1 MPVDLCLS
9 VVLLLFSTCHP
20 VLTMKA
26 FSIVFLLFSL
36 TGDILSNHV
45 DVDSNGYIVY
55 CPCMGRFGNQA
66 DHFLGAL
73 GFAKALNRTFVIPP
87 WVEYRTG
94 EATSMQIPYDTYFNV
109 TELEKCHKVILMEKF
124 MEELAPLVW
133 PDTQRISFCYS
144 PRGSKDTCNAKEGS
158 PFGPF
163 WNRFNVD
170 FVNSEFYGPFHYDV
184 HHTDIANQWKRKYP
198 PVSWPVLAFTGAPAS
213 FPVQLENKYLQK
225 CVVWNDELQNKAK
238 KFIKETLPKGA
249 FIGIHLRNGMDWVRA
264 CEFIASTPNL
274 FAAPQ
279 CLGYRNERGKA
290 TPGMCLPSWELILKH
305 IKRVIRNGKNVKS
318 VFVAS
323 DSNYMI
329 EDLSKALSRMEI
341 TVHRQPDPV
350 SPHLDLAILGRS
362 NYFIGNC
369 ISSYSAFVARERDV
383 KGYPTFFWGFPPER
397 SSTSPTREEL

>member
-1 MPVDLCLS
+1 
-9 VVLLLFSTCHP
+9 
-20 VLTMKA
+20 MKA
-26 FSIVFLLFSL
+26 FFIVFLLFIVSSD
-36 TGDILSNHV
+36 TLSNQV

-94 EATSMQIPYDTYFNV
+94 EAASMQVPYDTYFNV

-133 PDTQRISFCYS
+133 PASQRISFCYS
-144 PRGSKDTCNAKEGS
+144 PRGSEDTCNAKEGS

-170 FVNSEFYGPFHYDV
+170 FVDSEFYGPFHYDV
-184 HHTDIANQWKRKYP
+184 YHTDIASQWKRKYP
-198 PVSWPVLAFTGAPAS
+198 SISWPVLAFTGAPAS

-225 CVVWNDELQNKAK
+225 CVVWNDELQKKAR

-249 FIGIHLRNGMDWVRA
+249 FIGIHLRNGIDWVRA
-264 CEFIASTPNL
+264 CEFISSTPNL
-274 FAAPQ
+274 FAGPQ

-290 TPGMCLPSWELILKH
+290 TPGMCLPSLELILKH
-305 IKRVIRNGKNVKS
+305 IKRVIRNGKNIKS

-329 EDLSKALSRMEI
+329 GDLSKALSRMEI

-350 SPHLDLAILGRS
+350 SPHLDLAILGRA

-397 SSTSPTREEL
+397 SSTSTPREEL